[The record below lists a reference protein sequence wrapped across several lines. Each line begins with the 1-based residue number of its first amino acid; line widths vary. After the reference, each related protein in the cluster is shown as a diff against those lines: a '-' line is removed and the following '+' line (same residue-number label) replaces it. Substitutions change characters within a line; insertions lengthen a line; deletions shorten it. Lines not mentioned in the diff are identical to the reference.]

1 MNPRMQ
7 AGLRQA
13 LGLAGLVALW
23 QWAAQAGF
31 LNPLYMPAPAAVSAT
46 LIQLF
51 AAGTIWPHLY
61 ATFAAALGGLVIGL
75 GLGAVLGVAAALAP
89 VVGDLLEP
97 VMIGLNAVPRVVL
110 APLFVI
116 WFGIGLGS
124 KVALAVM
131 LVAVLI
137 FFTVFTGI
145 RGVDKKLVER
155 VTTLGGG
162 RLDLLREVYV
172 PSVVAWVLGNLK
184 VAVGFAFT
192 GAVVGEFVA
201 STRGLGYLLSFA
213 QSNYNSALMIALIAL
228 IMGFVLL
235 IFGVTGWL
243 ERRLLRWRG

>member
-1 MNPRMQ
+1 MNPRLQ
-7 AGLRQA
+7 TGLRQA

-23 QWAAQAGF
+23 QWAAQAGH
-31 LNPLYMPAPAAVSAT
+31 LNPLYMPAPSAVAAT
-46 LIQLF
+46 LVQLF
-51 AAGTIWPHLY
+51 VSGTIWPHLY
-61 ATFAAALGGLVIGL
+61 ATFSAALGGLVIGL
-75 GLGAVLGVAAALAP
+75 GLGAVLGAAAALTP
-89 VVGDLLEP
+89 FIGDLLEP

-213 QSNYNSALMIALIAL
+213 QSNYNAALMIALIVL

-235 IFGVTGWL
+235 IFAVTGWL

>member
-1 MNPRMQ
+1 MNKRLPVL
-7 AGLRQA
+7 LRQA
-13 LGLAGLVALW
+13 AGLAAIVAFW
-23 QWAAQAGF
+23 QWAAAAGH
-31 LNPLYMPAPAAVSAT
+31 LNPLYMPAPSSVAAV
-46 LIQLF
+46 LIELF
-51 AAGTIWPHLY
+51 VGGTIWPHLI
-61 ATFAAALGGLVIGL
+61 ATFSAALGGLVIGL
-75 GLGAVLGVAAALAP
+75 GVGSALGVAAALTP
-89 VVGDLLEP
+89 YLGELLEP

-124 KVALAVM
+124 KVALAVI
-131 LVAVLI
+131 LVSVLV

-145 RGVDKKLVER
+145 RGVDRRLVER

-162 RLDLLREVYV
+162 WRDLLREVYL
-172 PSVVAWVLGNLK
+172 PSVTAWVLGNLK

-201 STRGLGYLLSFA
+201 STKGLGYLLSFA
-213 QSNYNSALMIALIAL
+213 QSNYNSALMIALIVL

-235 IFGVTGWL
+235 IFALTGWL

>member
-1 MNPRMQ
+1 MNKRLA

-23 QWAAQAGF
+23 QWAAQAGH
-31 LNPLYMPAPAAVSAT
+31 LNPLYMPAPSAVAAT
-46 LIQLF
+46 LVQLF
-51 AAGTIWPHLY
+51 VQGTIWPHLY

-75 GLGAVLGVAAALAP
+75 GLGACLGAAAALTP
-89 VVGDLLEP
+89 LIGDLLEP

-145 RGVDKKLVER
+145 REVDKKLVER
-155 VTTLGGG
+155 VATLGGG
-162 RLDLLREVYV
+162 WRDLLREVYL

-213 QSNYNSALMIALIAL
+213 QSNYNAALMIALIAL